1 MSYEDLGAPQSR
13 NEMYLMNMLGASYDP
28 GEPQS
33 RIEILLK
40 EISEN
45 GGGSG
50 AVSGVKGAAEEE
62 FRKGNVN
69 LTIEEITN
77 LVGGLTY
84 DELTKELHDIQYESL
99 PTPADKWIG
108 RIVQY
113 VGADTT
119 GIKSG
124 HFFKC
129 VNEDSTLKW
138 VDISVDETEELTNEQ
153 LNALLALLS

>member
-13 NEMYLMNMLGASYDP
+13 TEMYLMNMLGASYEP

-33 RIEILLK
+33 RNEYLLK
-40 EISEN
+40 EILEN

-50 AVSGVKGAAEEE
+50 AVSGVKGAVEEE

-119 GIKSG
+119 SLTSG

-129 VNEDSTLKW
+129 VNDSGTLKW
-138 VDISVDETEELTNEQ
+138 NDISEKSLTEEQ
-153 LNALLALLS
+153 LNALLAILN

>member
-33 RIEILLK
+33 RNEYLLK
-40 EISEN
+40 EILEN
-45 GGGSG
+45 GGVSG
-50 AVSGVKGAAEEE
+50 AVSGVKGAVEEE

-99 PTPADKWIG
+99 PTPAAAWVGK
-108 RIVQY
+108 IVQY
-113 VGADTT
+113 VGSDTT
-119 GIKSG
+119 SLTSG

-129 VNEDSTLKW
+129 VNDSGTLKW
-138 VDISVDETEELTNEQ
+138 NDISEKSLTDEQ
-153 LNALLALLS
+153 LNALLAILN

>member
-50 AVSGVKGAAEEE
+50 AVSGVKGAVEEE

-69 LTIEEITN
+69 LTIEEITK

-84 DELTKELHDIQYESL
+84 DELTKELHDIQ
-99 PTPADKWIG
+99 
-108 RIVQY
+108 
-113 VGADTT
+113 
-119 GIKSG
+119 
-124 HFFKC
+124 
-129 VNEDSTLKW
+129 
-138 VDISVDETEELTNEQ
+138 
-153 LNALLALLS
+153 

>member
-1 MSYEDLGAPQSR
+1 MPYTDLGAPQSR
-13 NEMYLMNMLGASYDP
+13 NEMYLMNMLGASYEP

-33 RIEILLK
+33 RIEYLLK
-40 EISEN
+40 EILEN

-50 AVSGVKGAAEEE
+50 DVTGVKGAVEEE

-69 LTIEEITN
+69 LTIEQIAN

-84 DELTKELHDIQYESL
+84 DESSKNLHGSQYAVL
-99 PTPADKWIG
+99 PTPSAALLG

-113 VGADTT
+113 VGADTESLT
-119 GIKSG
+119 SG

-129 VNEDSTLKW
+129 IDDSGTLKW
-138 VDISVDETEELTNEQ
+138 NDISEQPLTQEQ
-153 LNALLALLS
+153 LDNLLSILD

>member
-13 NEMYLMNMLGASYDP
+13 NEMYLMNMLGASYEP

-33 RIEILLK
+33 RIEYLLK
-40 EISEN
+40 EILEN

-50 AVSGVKGAAEEE
+50 DVSGVKGDVETE

-77 LVGGLTY
+77 LAGGLTY
-84 DELTKELHDIQYESL
+84 DELAKELHDIQYESL
-99 PTPADKWIG
+99 PTPAAAWVG

-113 VGADTT
+113 VGEDTT
-119 GIKSG
+119 SLTSG

-129 VNEDSTLKW
+129 INDSGALKW
-138 VDISVDETEELTNEQ
+138 NDISDKSLTEEQ
-153 LNALLALLS
+153 LNALLAILN

>member
-13 NEMYLMNMLGASYDP
+13 NEMYLMNMLGASYEP

-33 RIEILLK
+33 RIEYLLK
-40 EISEN
+40 EILEN

-50 AVSGVKGAAEEE
+50 AVTGVKGAVEEE

-77 LVGGLTY
+77 IVGGLTY
-84 DELTKELHDIQYESL
+84 DELTQELHDIQYESL

-113 VGADTT
+113 VGTDTT
-119 GIKSG
+119 SLTSG

-129 VNEDSTLKW
+129 VNDSGTLKW
-138 VDISVDETEELTNEQ
+138 NDISEKSLTDEQ
-153 LNALLALLS
+153 LNALLAILN